1 MPRRRDPNRP
11 KRETLTRDRVLRAAL
26 ALADERGIDT
36 LSMREL
42 GRHLGVDAMSLYNHV
57 DNKDDLLDGILDLVV
72 GEIELPAGDGDWS
85 QAMRSR
91 ALSAHAAFARHPWA
105 SQLIDSRTSS
115 GPERLR
121 YLDWVIGTLRQAG
134 FSVDQALH
142 AYSALDSYVY
152 GFARQ
157 QANLSS
163 GEPGS
168 PETAAQMLA
177 EIPTDQFP
185 HLTEVITHYIHQGG
199 YDPDADFD
207 FGLTL
212 ILDSLARLLDQAPQP
227 EHDGHPIG
235 P

>member
-11 KRETLTRDRVLRAAL
+11 RRETLTRERVLRAAL
-26 ALADERGIDT
+26 VLADERGIDA

-57 DNKDDLLDGILDLVV
+57 NNKDDLLNGIIDLVV
-72 GEIELPAGDGDWS
+72 GEIDLPPGDGDWS
-85 QAMRSR
+85 QAMRTR
-91 ALSAHAAFARHPWA
+91 ARSAQAAFTRHPWA
-105 SQLIDSRTSS
+105 SQLLDSRTSS

-121 YLDWVIGTLRQAG
+121 YFDWVIGTLRRAG
-134 FSVDQALH
+134 FTVDVALH

-163 GEPGS
+163 GEPSS
-168 PETAAQMLA
+168 PETAQHMLA

-185 HLTEVITHYIHQGG
+185 HLTEVITHYIDHGG

-212 ILDSLARLLDQAPQP
+212 ILDSLARLLDNDTQP
-227 EHDGHPIG
+227 DDPAT
-235 P
+235 